1 MKRPAFALVV
11 ISALMLSAPAAATV
25 TIFTATLN
33 GSQVNPPTAST
44 ATGSATVTID
54 DVLQTLSVDM
64 IFSGLTAPASASH
77 IHCCAPPGTNAL
89 VATQT
94 PTFVG
99 FPAAISG
106 TYSHTFDMTD
116 PTSWNAAFITAHGGT
131 TTSAFGDLLAGM
143 LAGNS
148 YINIHDSVYPGGEIS
163 GQLRAV
169 PEPATWAMM
178 LVGFGAIGMTM
189 RRRRILLQ
197 VA

>member
-106 TYSHTFDMTD
+106 TYSHTFDMT
-116 PTSWNAAFITAHGGT
+116 
-131 TTSAFGDLLAGM
+131 
-143 LAGNS
+143 
-148 YINIHDSVYPGGEIS
+148 
-163 GQLRAV
+163 
-169 PEPATWAMM
+169 
-178 LVGFGAIGMTM
+178 
-189 RRRRILLQ
+189 
-197 VA
+197 